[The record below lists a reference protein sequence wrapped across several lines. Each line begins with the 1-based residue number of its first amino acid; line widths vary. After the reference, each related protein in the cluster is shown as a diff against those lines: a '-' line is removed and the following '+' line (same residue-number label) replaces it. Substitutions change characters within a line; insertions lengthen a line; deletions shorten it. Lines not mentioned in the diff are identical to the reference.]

1 MMPPSYSSRLRC
13 TGNRNK
19 EKKETYRRRSE
30 SLQKKGTEAYYK
42 SISLIKIEMPPEQH
56 RYAAPGANHLYTLI
70 FMRYSTL
77 NLSQCLREGL
87 ERNDLNIRCYTTVV
101 ATYNKHVFGVGI
113 TGLNLSLLATFHR
126 IFVCLTVI

>member
-1 MMPPSYSSRLRC
+1 MPPSYSSRLRC

-19 EKKETYRRRSE
+19 EKKETYRRSE

-126 IFVCLTVI
+126 IFVCLTVV

>member
-1 MMPPSYSSRLRC
+1 
-13 TGNRNK
+13 
-19 EKKETYRRRSE
+19 
-30 SLQKKGTEAYYK
+30 
-42 SISLIKIEMPPEQH
+42 MPPEQH
-56 RYAAPGANHLYTLI
+56 RYAAPGANHLYTLL

-126 IFVCLTVI
+126 IFVCLTVV